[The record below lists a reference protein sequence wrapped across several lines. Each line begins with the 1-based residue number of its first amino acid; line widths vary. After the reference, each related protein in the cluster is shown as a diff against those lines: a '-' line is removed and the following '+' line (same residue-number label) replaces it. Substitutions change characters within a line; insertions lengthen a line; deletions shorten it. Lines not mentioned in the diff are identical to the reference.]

1 MTPVRTHLRVR
12 LGNVAANFR
21 ALADVAGPEGDVLAV
36 VKADAYGHGA
46 VRVSRALSEAGCG
59 RFAVASLAEGTE
71 LREAGI
77 AGEVVVLGGF
87 VPGQE
92 AELVR
97 HRLTPMLFGPSLVE
111 RWQSAARQ
119 AQRTLPCHLEIET
132 GMTRVGLRFGSGDEL
147 AAMVAE
153 APELALQG
161 IATHLAAAEDFSD
174 PSAGEQLQRFA
185 RLLDQARAAGLD
197 PGLVHVSNSAAAA
210 YRSFEGQTLLRPG
223 FALYGYLSKTVGE
236 APEPRF
242 RVEKALEWRAAVL
255 DVRDVGTGERLG
267 YNGTY
272 TAKRRMRVAVL
283 GVGYGDGYRRELSN
297 RGEVLLGGRR
307 CPVVGRVSMDFTLV
321 DATDL
326 ARIEPGDEAT
336 VLDDSLDA
344 QELARHSDTVAYE
357 ILTGLS
363 WRVPR
368 VYED

>member
-1 MTPVRTHLRVR
+1 
-12 LGNVAANFR
+12 
-21 ALADVAGPEGDVLAV
+21 VLAV

-46 VRVSRALSEAGCG
+46 VRVSRALAEAGCR
-59 RFAVASLAEGTE
+59 RFAVASLAEGAE

-77 AGEVVVLGGF
+77 AGEIVVLGGF

-92 AELVR
+92 ADLVR
-97 HRLTPMLFGPSLVE
+97 HDLTPMLFGPSLVE
-111 RWQSAARQ
+111 RWRNAARN
-119 AQRTLPCHLEIET
+119 ADRKLPCHLEIET
-132 GMTRVGLRFGSGDEL
+132 GMTRVGLRFQSGGEL
-147 AAMVAE
+147 AATIAE

-161 IATHLAAAEDFSD
+161 VATHLAAAEDFSD
-174 PSAGEQLQRFA
+174 PSADQQLERFA
-185 RLLDQARAAGLD
+185 RVLDEARAAGLD
-197 PGLVHVSNSAAAA
+197 PGGIHVSNSAAAA

-242 RVEKALEWRAAVL
+242 AVKKALEWRAAVL
-255 DVRDVGTGERLG
+255 DVRDVEPGERLG

-272 TAKRRMRVAVL
+272 TAERAMRVAVL

-307 CPVVGRVSMDFTLV
+307 CPVVSRISMDFTLV
-321 DATDL
+321 DVTDL
-326 ARIEPGDEAT
+326 PEVEAGDEAT

-344 QELARHSDTVAYE
+344 QELARRCDTVAYE